1 MAEIR
6 AEIRAE
12 IVSEKKPRSS
22 ASGRLRPGGRFQQED
37 TDPLSGFANIMD
49 VMLVFALGLLIAL
62 IAQNQELRQ
71 HFKLEPVE
79 VSTGQE
85 LVELPESLQ
94 GQAASS
100 QGMESVG
107 TVYRD
112 AKTGKLILIG
122 Q

>member
-1 MAEIR
+1 MAEVNSR
-6 AEIRAE
+6 RLLQ
-12 IVSEKKPRSS
+12 
-22 ASGRLRPGGRFQQED
+22 GRRFHQED

-62 IAQNQELRQ
+62 IAQSKELRQ
-71 HFKLEPVE
+71 HFNLEPVE
-79 VSTGQE
+79 VRTGKE
-85 LVELPESLQ
+85 LVELPDSLQ
-94 GQAASS
+94 GQGGSD